1 MDNHLEIGGARSLH
15 RDLEKLFTPGQGDA
29 STLEEVKR
37 LCEAGIQA
45 LEDPYC
51 QSVLRAI
58 EQHAVHFFATDDAA
72 HPPERT
78 ALGRVYLL
86 ILALLGAF
94 EVRLAELEAR
104 SPLAH
109 IDERADHRIA
119 HRFGAY

>member
-1 MDNHLEIGGARSLH
+1 
-15 RDLEKLFTPGQGDA
+15 
-29 STLEEVKR
+29 
-37 LCEAGIQA
+37 LCEAGIQG

-58 EQHAVHFFATDDAA
+58 EQHAEHFFAADDAA
-72 HPPERT
+72 HPAERT

-86 ILALLGAF
+86 ILTLLAAF
-94 EVRLAELEAR
+94 EARLSELEAR

-109 IDERADHRIA
+109 IGERAGHRIA

>member
-1 MDNHLEIGGARSLH
+1 MDNHLEISEARSLL
-15 RDLEKLFTPGQGDA
+15 RDLEKLFTPGEGDA

-37 LCEAGIQA
+37 LCESGIQA

-58 EQHAVHFFATDDAA
+58 EQHAVHFFATEDAA
-72 HPPERT
+72 HPAERT

-86 ILALLGAF
+86 ILALLAAF

-109 IDERADHRIA
+109 IGERAGHRIA